1 MKVCIRPVKI
11 YSYSLLST
19 AGGLI
24 TLFGH
29 GKDRK
34 KHFLSSLPSSSLCQ
48 RIRARNLKLSI
59 NSSID
64 FCLSKE
70 VFILF
75 QGLGS
80 FGNRVVFAKP
90 VAGTDT
96 LATIAKELR

>member
-1 MKVCIRPVKI
+1 MAKGTEK
-11 YSYSLLST
+11 S
-19 AGGLI
+19 
-24 TLFGH
+24 
-29 GKDRK
+29 K
-34 KHFLSSLPSSSLCQ
+34 KAFPSSLFSSSFTSQ
-48 RIRARNLKLSI
+48 KLKI
-59 NSSID
+59 GFISSID
-64 FCLSKE
+64 YCLSKE